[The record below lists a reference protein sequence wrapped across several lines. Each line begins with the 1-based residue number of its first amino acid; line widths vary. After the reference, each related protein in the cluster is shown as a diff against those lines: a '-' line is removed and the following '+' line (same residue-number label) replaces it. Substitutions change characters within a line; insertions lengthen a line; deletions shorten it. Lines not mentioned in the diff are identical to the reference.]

1 MLKAAIVIL
10 LIAVV
15 VSLFSGLVFLFR
27 DDGGER
33 RLLNSLILR
42 VSLSVALLVLIGIAL
57 WSGEL
62 SMNPTP

>member
-27 DDGGER
+27 DDGGKR
-33 RLLNSLILR
+33 RLLNSLIVR